1 LSLKDAENVMENIKV
16 GDEFNVYVLRV
27 DNDEGHLILSK
38 KRADKSKALDFL
50 EDALEEKTELAGK
63 VARVVKGGLLVDVE
77 GVRGFVPASLI
88 ERGYAGDL
96 DKYLDKNLRLR
107 V

>member
-1 LSLKDAENVMENIKV
+1 MENIKV

-50 EDALEEKTELAGK
+50 EDALEEKDRTGRESCGELLK
-63 VARVVKGGLLVDVE
+63 VDFLWMLKE
-77 GVRGFVPASLI
+77 
-88 ERGYAGDL
+88 YAGL
-96 DKYLDKNLRLR
+96 CLLH
-107 V
+107 